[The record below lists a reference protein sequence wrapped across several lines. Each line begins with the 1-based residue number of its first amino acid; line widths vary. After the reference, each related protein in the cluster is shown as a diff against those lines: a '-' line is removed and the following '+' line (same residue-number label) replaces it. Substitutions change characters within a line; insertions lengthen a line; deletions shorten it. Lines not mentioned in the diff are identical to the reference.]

1 MAACGQAQCVAAD
14 TLLQLTLLP
23 VTAVGRFACA
33 PQRAGTGRD
42 WAAQGERAAYPSIP
56 LENHGVVCASVIAL
70 PVRQSSGVLWST
82 PAGPQPPSHNLY
94 LALRPPAKAPSLS
107 TTTNLL
113 AAGMA
118 AGAARQPAL
127 GARCAPRASAR
138 PTFVAL
144 LLVLSQI
151 AAAPTRGFLHLAPS
165 SRAAGWGRRIA
176 GNCAGERDGGWRRH
190 GGGSSALGEMTVLR
204 LRGGVDN
211 TRYYEVLKLPVGEED
226 ENVSALFH
234 FCIPVLFRG
243 FMAQSRRV
251 SPSDSCICLHFEAS
265 AYASK

>member
-1 MAACGQAQCVAAD
+1 VC
-14 TLLQLTLLP
+14 
-23 VTAVGRFACA
+23 
-33 PQRAGTGRD
+33 GRD
-42 WAAQGERAAYPSIP
+42 ARSP
-56 LENHGVVCASVIAL
+56 
-70 PVRQSSGVLWST
+70 
-82 PAGPQPPSHNLY
+82 PAPPSSTL
-94 LALRPPAKAPSLS
+94 PSA
-107 TTTNLL
+107 LL
-113 AAGMA
+113 AAEMP

-165 SRAAGWGRRIA
+165 SRAAGWGSRIA
-176 GNCAGERDGGWRRH
+176 GHCAGERDGGWRRH
-190 GGGSSALGEMTVLR
+190 GGSSSALGEMTVLR

-251 SPSDSCICLHFEAS
+251 PPSDSFVCLHFEAS
-265 AYASK
+265 ANASK